1 MLDLVGVATPLTRG
15 LILTTLL
22 LLTGTVAARALVERV
37 GIDDRSEAATV
48 IHGWLRRLPGLL
60 AWFLLTL
67 SLLRGALQVLAF
79 TDPGA
84 PIDPELARAVL
95 SSGSWGAGWLSQTL
109 VAFIVL
115 ALTWLFRETP
125 RRLRWTVA
133 LGTLALLLAQSGMG
147 HGVEAFWNPL
157 ALGRIIHFGHLLG
170 AGIWLGTLAV
180 LGLAVFPSLTATLH
194 RRDLVAVLG
203 GFSTLARVGA
213 LVLVASGVVAT
224 FTYTNTLSEL
234 WTTTWGKLLLAKILL
249 FAGVASIGYWN
260 WRVVTP
266 RLQADDAQAGT
277 NLRRA
282 IAVEIMLAALLIAV
296 TAVLVGV
303 GTPREM

>member
-15 LILTTLL
+15 LILITLL
-22 LLTGTVAARALVERV
+22 LLIGTVAARALVERA
-37 GIDDRSEAATV
+37 GIDARSEAAVV

-84 PIDPELARAVL
+84 PIDPELARTVL
-95 SSGSWGAGWLSQTL
+95 STGSWGAGWLSQTL

-115 ALTWLFRETP
+115 ALTWLFREAP
-125 RRLRWTVA
+125 QRLRWTVA

-147 HGVEAFWNPL
+147 HGVEGFWSPA
-157 ALGRIIHFGHLLG
+157 ALGRLVHFGHLLG
-170 AGIWLGTLAV
+170 AGIWIGTLAV
-180 LGLAVFPSLTATLH
+180 LALAVFPSLTSPLH
-194 RRDLVAVLG
+194 RRDLVSLLG

-213 LVLVASGVVAT
+213 VVLVVSGVIAT
-224 FTYTNTLSEL
+224 FTYTNTLSDL
-234 WTTTWGKLLLAKILL
+234 WLTTWGKLLLAKLL
-249 FAGVASIGYWN
+249 LLAGVAVLGYWN
-260 WRVVTP
+260 WRVITP
-266 RLQADDAQAGT
+266 RLQADDATASGT
-277 NLRRA
+277 LRRA
-282 IAVEIMLAALLIAV
+282 VAMEVLLAVLLVAI

-303 GTPREM
+303 GTPRES